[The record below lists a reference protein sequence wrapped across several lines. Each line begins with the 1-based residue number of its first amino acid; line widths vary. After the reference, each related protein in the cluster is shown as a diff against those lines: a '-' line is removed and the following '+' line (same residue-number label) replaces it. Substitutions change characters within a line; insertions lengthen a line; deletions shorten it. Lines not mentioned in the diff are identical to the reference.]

1 MGNCAS
7 LSSDKQLKETG
18 ISSQSYHTDNNDKLS
33 NVNVICHTGHIG
45 IVELRSG
52 KVDPEKI
59 KKEMAEIAATLNID
73 EPEITDRSVE
83 EFKIKE
89 NNDNGG
95 EFLSLKEESYID
107 SYNPSTGKVH
117 AKIPDSSKQEIDQA
131 VHAAQK
137 AFLKWSKTSVQIR
150 SKIMYK
156 IADLLEARLN
166 EFAEAEVQD
175 QGKTITF
182 ATNVDINRSIYN
194 FRYFAGYILHTQEK
208 AHVLDGVSLSY
219 VQRYPIGVA
228 GLISPESGLPD
239 GVVNIVFGS
248 GSNAGQA
255 LVSHPKVPLISFTG
269 GTVTGKKVLETSA
282 PFFKKLSLELGG
294 KNPNIIFDDCD
305 FDNAV
310 DTSIKAAFSNQGEKL
325 IVGDPKD
332 SRTQVGAL
340 VSKQHMEKV
349 LGYIELAKQEGGVIE
364 CGGKRKLMDDGELCG
379 GYFVEPTVI
388 TNVKPSCRVAQEE
401 IFGPVVTI
409 HTFESEEEVIEY
421 ANDTEYGLSCSV
433 WSGNGKRARR
443 VAEAIQAGTV
453 WVNCWLI
460 RDLGLPFGG
469 VKKSG
474 NTTFALPKFSITS
487 DNNNKRDE
495 IQPLP
500 LGVGTGAQ
508 LYDGELPLSCG
519 GPKFIESGGEAYDNN
534 YEYCSQES
542 HSVQCCDDCSE
553 QLSWSNQGENSYMVA
568 CRRDP
573 LYMSYCDQ
581 SMDDYQGAGCHNNQ
595 YAESCDEQNN
605 VLYGD
610 GYQNSL
616 SPELRQQ
623 QVSRTSLDEEAL
635 AEYVRILYKLDL
647 FVESDYTVVLFTGG
661 AKHKPGWTWMF
672 KAYKSL
678 SRKYKKNLKSLYIV
692 QPATLCMFCSVLK
705 ESGLPDG
712 VVNIVFGSGSN
723 AGQALVSHPKVPLIS
738 FTGGTVTGKKV
749 LETSAPF
756 FKKLSLELG
765 GKNPNIIFDDCDF
778 DNAVDTSIKAAFS
791 NQGEKL
797 IVGDPKDSR
806 TQVGALVSKQHME
819 KVLGYIELA
828 KQEGGVIEC
837 GGKRKLMDDGELCG
851 GYFVEPTVIT
861 NVKPSCRVAQEE
873 IFGPVVT
880 IHTFESE
887 EEVIE
892 YANDT
897 EYGLSCSVWSGNGK
911 RARRVAEA
919 IQAGTVWVNCWLIRD
934 LGLPFGGVKKSGNT
948 TFALPK
954 FSITS
959 DNNNKRDEIQ
969 PLPLGVGTGA
979 QLYDGELPLS
989 CGGPKFI
996 ESGGEAYD
1004 NNYEYCS
1011 QESHSVQC
1019 CDDCSEQLSWS
1030 NQGENSYMVA
1040 CRRDPLYMSYCDQSM
1055 DDYQGAGCHNNQYAE
1070 SCDEQNNVLYGDG
1083 YQNSC
1088 NIIQ

>member
-1 MGNCAS
+1 M
-7 LSSDKQLKETG
+7 LLLKNF
-18 ISSQSYHTDNNDKLS
+18 I
-33 NVNVICHTGHIG
+33 
-45 IVELRSG
+45 
-52 KVDPEKI
+52 
-59 KKEMAEIAATLNID
+59 
-73 EPEITDRSVE
+73 
-83 EFKIKE
+83 
-89 NNDNGG
+89 GG

-208 AHVLDGVSLSY
+208 AHVLDGVSLNY
-219 VQRYPIGVA
+219 VQR
-228 GLISPESGLPD
+228 SGCTC
-239 GVVNIVFGS
+239 VVKPSELTSVTAS
-248 GSNAGQA
+248 RSNAGQA

-269 GTVTGKKVLETSA
+269 GTATGKKVLETSA
-282 PFFKKLSLELGG
+282 PFFKKISLELGG

-332 SRTQVGAL
+332 SKTQVGAL

-364 CGGKRKLMDDGELCG
+364 CGGKRKLMDDGELCE

-401 IFGPVVTI
+401 IFGP
-409 HTFESEEEVIEY
+409 EEVIEY

-508 LYDGELPLSCG
+508 LCDGELPLSCG

-534 YEYCSQES
+534 YESCSQES

-553 QLSWSNQGENSYMVA
+553 QLSWSNQG
-568 CRRDP
+568 
-573 LYMSYCDQ
+573 
-581 SMDDYQGAGCHNNQ
+581 AGCHNNQ
-595 YAESCDEQNN
+595 YAESCDEQND

-678 SRKYKKNLKSLYIV
+678 SRNLSQLAIYVPITQIDIPPAVYEHNLKFEDKITLPPSPNYDEDETSVFNVPIETLMGLEGEKGLPSVVKECVTYLRSEGVFRRSPSSLLLKQAMAAYNRGNPVNLEDYGVHVAAVLLKMFFSHLPIAVFPAETYDALKFIQSKPDYVKRIEYIRSSVFPLLSPAVIVLLRYVCSLLHEISKRHDKNLMTPYNLAVVFAPNLVHSGNPKIDIQHCLLNPNDPNVGGGVGLLMRLAIEYFDLMFEGYDEQKDIIREIFTENGPPPKYPSLRLRKVRSLAVLSNNNNNVNSHKNNLYD
-692 QPATLCMFCSVLK
+692 TFRSV
-705 ESGLPDG
+705 
-712 VVNIVFGSGSN
+712 GSGVEVN
-723 AGQALVSHPKVPLIS
+723 GIQV
-738 FTGGTVTGKKV
+738 
-749 LETSAPF
+749 
-756 FKKLSLELG
+756 
-765 GKNPNIIFDDCDF
+765 
-778 DNAVDTSIKAAFS
+778 
-791 NQGEKL
+791 QGM
-797 IVGDPKDSR
+797 
-806 TQVGALVSKQHME
+806 VSKSQPSTPLVE
-819 KVLGYIELA
+819 KCFS
-828 KQEGGVIEC
+828 K
-837 GGKRKLMDDGELCG
+837 
-851 GYFVEPTVIT
+851 F
-861 NVKPSCRVAQEE
+861 
-873 IFGPVVT
+873 
-880 IHTFESE
+880 
-887 EEVIE
+887 
-892 YANDT
+892 
-897 EYGLSCSVWSGNGK
+897 YGS
-911 RARRVAEA
+911 
-919 IQAGTVWVNCWLIRD
+919 
-934 LGLPFGGVKKSGNT
+934 
-948 TFALPK
+948 
-954 FSITS
+954 
-959 DNNNKRDEIQ
+959 
-969 PLPLGVGTGA
+969 
-979 QLYDGELPLS
+979 
-989 CGGPKFI
+989 
-996 ESGGEAYD
+996 
-1004 NNYEYCS
+1004 
-1011 QESHSVQC
+1011 
-1019 CDDCSEQLSWS
+1019 
-1030 NQGENSYMVA
+1030 
-1040 CRRDPLYMSYCDQSM
+1040 
-1055 DDYQGAGCHNNQYAE
+1055 
-1070 SCDEQNNVLYGDG
+1070 
-1083 YQNSC
+1083 
-1088 NIIQ
+1088 

>member
-678 SRKYKKNLKSLYIV
+678 SRNLSQLAIYVPITQIDIPPAVYEHNLKFEDKITLPPSPNYDEDETSVFNVPIETLMGLEGEKGLPSVVKECVTYLRSEGVFRRSPSSLLLKQAMAAYNRGNPVNLEDYGVHVAAVLLKMFFSHLPIAVFPAETYDALKFIQSKPDYVKRIEYIRSSVFPLLSPAVIVLLRYVCSLLHEISKRHDKNLMTPYNLAVVFAPNLVHSGNPKIDIQHCLLNPNDPNVGGGVGLLMRLAIEYFD
-692 QPATLCMFCSVLK
+692 LMFEGYDEQK
-705 ESGLPDG
+705 DIIREIFTENG
-712 VVNIVFGSGSN
+712 VGSGVEVN
-723 AGQALVSHPKVPLIS
+723 GIQV
-738 FTGGTVTGKKV
+738 
-749 LETSAPF
+749 
-756 FKKLSLELG
+756 
-765 GKNPNIIFDDCDF
+765 
-778 DNAVDTSIKAAFS
+778 
-791 NQGEKL
+791 QGM
-797 IVGDPKDSR
+797 
-806 TQVGALVSKQHME
+806 VSKSQPSTPLVE
-819 KVLGYIELA
+819 KCFS
-828 KQEGGVIEC
+828 K
-837 GGKRKLMDDGELCG
+837 
-851 GYFVEPTVIT
+851 F
-861 NVKPSCRVAQEE
+861 
-873 IFGPVVT
+873 
-880 IHTFESE
+880 
-887 EEVIE
+887 
-892 YANDT
+892 
-897 EYGLSCSVWSGNGK
+897 YGS
-911 RARRVAEA
+911 
-919 IQAGTVWVNCWLIRD
+919 
-934 LGLPFGGVKKSGNT
+934 
-948 TFALPK
+948 
-954 FSITS
+954 
-959 DNNNKRDEIQ
+959 
-969 PLPLGVGTGA
+969 
-979 QLYDGELPLS
+979 
-989 CGGPKFI
+989 
-996 ESGGEAYD
+996 
-1004 NNYEYCS
+1004 
-1011 QESHSVQC
+1011 
-1019 CDDCSEQLSWS
+1019 
-1030 NQGENSYMVA
+1030 
-1040 CRRDPLYMSYCDQSM
+1040 
-1055 DDYQGAGCHNNQYAE
+1055 
-1070 SCDEQNNVLYGDG
+1070 
-1083 YQNSC
+1083 
-1088 NIIQ
+1088 

>member
-635 AEYVRILYKLDL
+635 AEYVYSKIIYQA
-647 FVESDYTVVLFTGG
+647 VVLFTGG

-678 SRKYKKNLKSLYIV
+678 SRKKIKYINSLSQLAIYVPITQIDIPPAVYEHNLKFEDKITLPPSPNYDEDETSVFNVPIETLMGLEGEKGLPSVVKECVTYLRSEGVFRRSPSSLLLKQAMAAYNRGNPVNLEDYGVHVAAVLLKMFFSHLPIAVFPAETYDALKFIQSKPDYVKRIEYIRSSVFPLLSPAVIVLLRYVCSLLHEISKRHDKNLMTPYNLAVVFAPNLVHSGNPKIDIQHCLLNPNDPNVGGGVGLLMRLAIEYFDLMFEGYDEQKDIIREIFTENGPPPKYPSLRLRKVRSLACWIWRGGQWDTSTRNGQQESTKYTFNGMSIPIKNDFNKVSSSKNKSLDH
-692 QPATLCMFCSVLK
+692 S
-705 ESGLPDG
+705 
-712 VVNIVFGSGSN
+712 
-723 AGQALVSHPKVPLIS
+723 
-738 FTGGTVTGKKV
+738 
-749 LETSAPF
+749 
-756 FKKLSLELG
+756 
-765 GKNPNIIFDDCDF
+765 
-778 DNAVDTSIKAAFS
+778 
-791 NQGEKL
+791 
-797 IVGDPKDSR
+797 DSR
-806 TQVGALVSKQHME
+806 TETDS
-819 KVLGYIELA
+819 
-828 KQEGGVIEC
+828 
-837 GGKRKLMDDGELCG
+837 
-851 GYFVEPTVIT
+851 
-861 NVKPSCRVAQEE
+861 S
-873 IFGPVVT
+873 
-880 IHTFESE
+880 ESNS
-887 EEVIE
+887 
-892 YANDT
+892 Y
-897 EYGLSCSVWSGNGK
+897 
-911 RARRVAEA
+911 
-919 IQAGTVWVNCWLIRD
+919 NC
-934 LGLPFGGVKKSGNT
+934 PQKKKSKADHYT
-948 TFALPK
+948 TA
-954 FSITS
+954 S
-959 DNNNKRDEIQ
+959 
-969 PLPLGVGTGA
+969 
-979 QLYDGELPLS
+979 
-989 CGGPKFI
+989 
-996 ESGGEAYD
+996 
-1004 NNYEYCS
+1004 
-1011 QESHSVQC
+1011 
-1019 CDDCSEQLSWS
+1019 
-1030 NQGENSYMVA
+1030 
-1040 CRRDPLYMSYCDQSM
+1040 
-1055 DDYQGAGCHNNQYAE
+1055 
-1070 SCDEQNNVLYGDG
+1070 
-1083 YQNSC
+1083 
-1088 NIIQ
+1088 